1 MNKFKEFVT
10 GNMVKVS
17 ATAAAVSLALPMVS
31 FASEVSSDALPAE
44 VTTAITSGFSQL
56 QGAATQVVVLAVGA
70 AVAVIVVS
78 GGAKYALKQIK
89 GVLSKAA

>member
-1 MNKFKEFVT
+1 MSKFKKFVT
-10 GNMVKVS
+10 CNMAKAS
-17 ATAAAVSLALPMVS
+17 AAAAAASLALPMVS
-31 FASEVSSDALPAE
+31 FASDASADALPAE
-44 VTTAITSGFSQL
+44 VTSAITSGFTQL

>member
-1 MNKFKEFVT
+1 MRKFRELVT
-10 GNMVKVS
+10 CNMAK
-17 ATAAAVSLALPMVS
+17 TGAAAAAASLAVPMV
-31 FASEVSSDALPAE
+31 AHAAEGDALPAE
-44 VTTAITSGFSQL
+44 VIAAITAGFTQL